1 MVLPVDATGDHGV
14 GRPRL
19 ARVRDCW
26 LGGKHHDD
34 ADREFA
40 DYIAVC
46 APHLPYLVRAQRRLL
61 RRMVRHLVDQG
72 VRQFLDLG
80 SGLPTGRH
88 VHEVT
93 QDVAPDSRVVYVDND
108 PGVIEDGRAML
119 AGNDLATIIDVDIRE
134 PGQVLEAPET
144 RRLLDLSEPVAVL
157 IIDMLQH
164 IPDAEDPAGVI
175 AGYHERLCSGSYV
188 GLSHF
193 GPDEQLATGFGLFD
207 SMHLGERPEVSLRD
221 PEAIKALLTGLDIV
235 EPGIV
240 PITLWR
246 PNPGDDLGRNPEK
259 VPMHAGLGR
268 KP

>member
-1 MVLPVDATGDHGV
+1 MVLPVDATGGHGV

-26 LGGKHHDD
+26 LDGEHHDE
-34 ADREFA
+34 ADQEFA

-46 APHLPYLVRAQRRLL
+46 APHLPYLVRAQRDLL
-61 RRMVRHLVDQG
+61 RRMVRHLVGQG

-80 SGLPTGRH
+80 SGLPTPRH
-88 VHEVT
+88 VHEI
-93 QDVAPDSRVVYVDND
+93 APDARVVYVDND
-108 PGVIEDGRAML
+108 PTVIEDGRKVL
-119 AGNDLATIIDVDIRE
+119 AAKELATIIDVDIRE
-134 PGQVLEAPET
+134 PGRVLDAPET
-144 RRLLDLSEPVAVL
+144 RRLLDLSEPVGVL

-164 IPDAEDPAGVI
+164 MPDAEDPAGVI

-207 SMHLGERPEVSLRD
+207 AMHLGERPVVSLRD
-221 PEAIKALLTGLDIV
+221 PEAIKALFTGLDLV

-240 PITLWR
+240 PIMLWR
-246 PNPGDDLGRNPEK
+246 PDPDDDLGRNPEK
-259 VPMHAGLGR
+259 APMHAGLGR